1 MPQVALENDMQT
13 VKTLSILGLGLM
25 GGSLGLGAR
34 RSGVAARV
42 HGYARREETRQAAL
56 DRGVV
61 DAVFDDACEAV
72 RDADLVVICVPV
84 LMIAPLVEAC
94 RDGLSEDA
102 VVTDVGS
109 TKGHLATSI
118 NALLKD
124 SGAQFV
130 GSHPIAGSE
139 ETGIDATQEDLYK
152 EAVVV
157 VTPSEESAEASVQ
170 RVVAL
175 WEALD
180 AVVKVCSPQEHDAL
194 LACTSHLPHLVAA
207 ALVSSVLGGS
217 PERGDYC
224 GSGFR
229 CTTRV
234 AGGSEDVWHDIVKT
248 NREAILNA
256 LKGYARE
263 VQNLIEAVEGEDLNA
278 LTSFL
283 ADARRLRLGWQ
294 NDERKGLM

>member
-25 GGSLGLGAR
+25 GGSLGLAAR

-61 DAVFDDACEAV
+61 DAVFDDPCEAV

-84 LMIAPLVEAC
+84 LTIAPLVEAC
-94 RDGLSEDA
+94 RDGLMSGA

-109 TKGHLATSI
+109 TKGCLAATVDE
-118 NALLKD
+118 LLKD
-124 SGAQFV
+124 CDAQFV

-139 ETGIDATQEDLYK
+139 ETGIDATRADLY
-152 EAVVV
+152 EQAVVV
-157 VTPSEESAEASVQ
+157 VTPSDVCTDAALQ
-170 RVVAL
+170 RVVAF
-175 WEALD
+175 WGALD
-180 AVVKVCSPQEHDAL
+180 SVVKVCSPQEHDDI
-194 LACTSHLPHLVAA
+194 LARTSHLPHLVAA
-207 ALVSSVLGGS
+207 ALVWSVLGDT

-229 CTTRV
+229 DTTRV
-234 AGGSEDVWHDIVKT
+234 AGGSETVWHDIVKT
-248 NREAILNA
+248 NRAAILAA
-256 LKGYARE
+256 LNVHAQGIQTLIDA
-263 VQNLIEAVEGEDLNA
+263 VQGEDLDA
-278 LTSFL
+278 LTAFL
-283 ADARRLRLGWQ
+283 ADARQLRLGWQ
-294 NDERKGLM
+294 NDERKGSL